1 MAYTLIVHLMN
12 EDPLLAETE
21 RLPEPG
27 DVSMAL
33 SSPRRRDGRRPH
45 YLTQGVSE
53 IIVPMHRVSF
63 IEVIPEEKEK
73 EEEVVFYR
81 DQKT

>member
-1 MAYTLIVHLMN
+1 MAHTVIVHLMN

-33 SSPRRRDGRRPH
+33 SNARRRDGRRPH
-45 YLTQGVSE
+45 YLTQGVTD
-53 IIVPMHRVSF
+53 IILPMHRISF
-63 IEVIPEEKEK
+63 VEVVPDEKEE

-81 DQKT
+81 D

>member
-1 MAYTLIVHLMN
+1 
-12 EDPLLAETE
+12 
-21 RLPEPG
+21 
-27 DVSMAL
+27 
-33 SSPRRRDGRRPH
+33 
-45 YLTQGVSE
+45 LTQGVNE

-63 IEVIPEEKEK
+63 IEVIPEEKEE